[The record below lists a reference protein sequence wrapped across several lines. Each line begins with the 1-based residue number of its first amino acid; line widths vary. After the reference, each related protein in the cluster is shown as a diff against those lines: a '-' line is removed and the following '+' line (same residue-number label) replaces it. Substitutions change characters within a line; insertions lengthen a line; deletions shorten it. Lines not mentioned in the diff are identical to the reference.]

1 MKKFRSKFFR
11 VAVEGATT
19 DGRRIERDWIEQMA
33 ATYNPS
39 KYGARVWLEHI
50 RGTLPDSPFRAYGDI
65 LAVKADDVEIDGKK
79 VRALFAQIQPTDDL
93 VSMVNTHKQK
103 LFTSIEVREKF
114 ADSGKAY
121 LMGLGV
127 TDTPASLGTEMLAFS
142 AQNPEASPL
151 RARKQSPD
159 NLFTLAEETE
169 LIFEEIE
176 DRPSLG
182 AQLLNNIQ
190 ELFKSK
196 QNRDDGEFS
205 TMGKALEAVAEHSK
219 ELADEFAA
227 EQRTTADLRHQL
239 QQLSADFTELK
250 TQLGNTQD
258 HSQQQRPVASGG
270 APTILTEF

>member
-1 MKKFRSKFFR
+1 MKKFRSKYFR

-39 KYGARVWLEHI
+39 KYSARVWLEHV

-93 VSMVNTHKQK
+93 ISMVNTRKQK

-142 AQNPEASPL
+142 AQNPDASPL
-151 RARKQSPD
+151 KSRKQSPD

-176 DRPSLG
+176 DKPSIG

-190 ELFKSK
+190 ELFKGK
-196 QNRDDGEFS
+196 QHRDDGEFS
-205 TMGKALEAVAEHSK
+205 AMGKAMEAVAEHSK
-219 ELADEFAA
+219 ELSDQFSA
-227 EQRTTADLRHQL
+227 EQKSTADLRHQL
-239 QQLSADFTELK
+239 QQLNADFTELK
-250 TQLGNTQD
+250 TQLSNTQD
-258 HSQQQRPVASGG
+258 YSQKQRPVAHGG
-270 APTILTEF
+270 AAVILTEF

>member
-93 VSMVNTHKQK
+93 VSMVNTRKQK

-176 DRPSLG
+176 DKPSLG

-190 ELFKSK
+190 ELFKTK

-239 QQLSADFTELK
+239 QQLNADFSELK

-258 HSQQQRPVASGG
+258 HNQQQRPVASGG
-270 APTILTEF
+270 APTILTEY

>member
-33 ATYNPS
+33 ATYDPS
-39 KYGARVWLEHI
+39 KYGARVWMEHI

-103 LFTSIEVREKF
+103 IFTSIEVREKF

-142 AQNPEASPL
+142 AQNPDASPL
-151 RARKQSPD
+151 KARKQSPD
-159 NLFTLAEETE
+159 NLFTVAEETE

-176 DRPSLG
+176 DKPSLG

-190 ELFKSK
+190 ELFKGK
-196 QNRDDGEFS
+196 QHRDDGEFS
-205 TMGKALEAVAEHSK
+205 AISRAVEAVAEHSK
-219 ELADEFAA
+219 EVA
-227 EQRTTADLRHQL
+227 EQEATSALRHQL
-239 QQLSADFTELK
+239 QQLNSDFNELK
-250 TQLGNTQD
+250 TQLSNTQD
-258 HSQQQRPVASGG
+258 HSQQQRPIAHGSG
-270 APTILTEF
+270 APILTEF

>member
-50 RGTLPDSPFRAYGDI
+50 RGTLPDSPFRAYGDV

-93 VSMVNTHKQK
+93 VSMVNTRKQK

-169 LIFEEIE
+169 FIFEEIE

-227 EQRTTADLRHQL
+227 EQRTTTDLRHQL
-239 QQLSADFTELK
+239 QQLSADFSELK
-250 TQLGNTQD
+250 TQLGHTQD
-258 HSQQQRPVASGG
+258 HNQQQRPVASGG

>member
-33 ATYNPS
+33 ATYDPG

-50 RGTLPDSPFRAYGDI
+50 RGTLPDSPFRAYGDV
-65 LAVKADDVEIDGKK
+65 LALKADDVDIDGKT

-93 VSMVNTHKQK
+93 VSMVNTRKQK

-114 ADSGKAY
+114 ADSGMAY

-142 AQNPEASPL
+142 AQNPDASPL
-151 RARKQSPD
+151 KARKQSPD
-159 NLFTLAEETE
+159 NLFSVAEETQ

-176 DRPSLG
+176 ERPSLG

-190 ELFKSK
+190 ELFKGK
-196 QNRDDGEFS
+196 QQRDDGEF
-205 TMGKALEAVAEHSK
+205 TALGQALQAIAEHSK
-219 ELADEFAA
+219 ELADQFAA
-227 EQRTTADLRHQL
+227 EQKTTTELRHQL
-239 QQLSADFTELK
+239 QQLRSDFSELK
-250 TQLGNTQD
+250 AHLDNTQD
-258 HSQQQRPVASGG
+258 PSQPPRPIAHG
-270 APTILTEF
+270 AGELSLTQF